1 MGGIRFRVVWP
12 AKERAKGGGRVAP
25 GASACAG
32 SVRLGSSGAAAGRKL
47 LGMGSPVIE
56 YAVAI
61 DTIEKVMVYV

>member
-1 MGGIRFRVVWP
+1 M
-12 AKERAKGGGRVAP
+12 AP

-32 SVRLGSSGAAAGRKL
+32 SVRFGSSGAAAGRKL
-47 LGMGSPVIE
+47 LGMGSPAIE